1 VAGSPSGGLFVDRA
15 RAASP
20 AFEVTQENA
29 EAVAAIC
36 WRLDGL
42 PLALELAARV
52 RFLDPASL
60 ISRLDQALSAGWARD
75 LPERQR
81 TMQAA
86 LDWSHDLLPEREKTL
101 FRRLSVF
108 AGGFTLE
115 AAEAVGSADDLG
127 TLGTLV
133 EQSLVVME
141 AGADGPRYRMLEPVR
156 QYALEKLEAVIA
168 ERRFIGSTSL
178 PVPRLCLWRGPAL
191 RAA

>member
-1 VAGSPSGGLFVDRA
+1 MAGSPSGGLFVDRA

-178 PVPRLCLWRGPAL
+178 PVPRLCLWHGPAL